1 MTLIG
6 VFEGSDVVMFAD
18 RQETLADVAKWDCD
32 KIKYFEFFQRF
43 RIAMSGAGD
52 SNTADMIWE
61 QVQAETKEFGFKYE
75 LPDMPKLKELILNI
89 VSRITRKCIL
99 PYPGNDRPMVELI
112 WAIQQ
117 LSPHESLAADPALKL
132 TWPIDLFRTYG
143 LAVNTI
149 SGKHFSGSPLP
160 LIRYLYDMYLE
171 GLIIG
176 TEEAEA
182 LAVYLLWEAKEYD
195 PYCGKHSDVI
205 TLRREGGVRKLSFD
219 EVKYWENHFSHL
231 KESMRL
237 VPLLSCSTS
246 PFTAQIY
253 NPKDRIQRLLTT
265 LRTLTSS
272 QRKMRDSKKDMR
284 TQLEKK
290 LNTNLRKVAEK
301 FSKKST
307 QKKETKLLP

>member
-18 RQETLADVAKWDCD
+18 RQETLGDVAKWDCD
-32 KIKYFEFFQRF
+32 KINYFEFFQRF
-43 RIAMSGAGD
+43 RVSMSGAGD
-52 SNTADMIWE
+52 SNIIDMIWDE
-61 QVQAETKEFGFKYE
+61 VQTETKELGFRSE
-75 LPDMPKLKELILNI
+75 LPDMVKVKELILNI

-99 PYPGNDRPMVELI
+99 PYPRNDRPMVDLI

-117 LSPHESLAADPALKL
+117 LSPHESLPSAPEFKL

-143 LAVNTI
+143 LAVNPVHN
-149 SGKHFSGSPLP
+149 KYFSGSPIP

-195 PYCGKHSDVI
+195 PSCGKHSDVI
-205 TLRREGGVRKLSFD
+205 TLRREGGVRRMSFD
-219 EVKYWENHFSHL
+219 EVKYWEDHFSHL

-237 VPLLSCSTS
+237 VPLLSCSAS
-246 PFTAQIY
+246 PFTDQIY
-253 NPKDRIQRLLTT
+253 NPKDRTQRLLTI
-265 LRTLTSS
+265 LRTLTRS
-272 QRKMRDSKKDMR
+272 QKKMRDSKKDMR

-301 FSKKST
+301 FSKKSAP
-307 QKKETKLLP
+307 KKETKLLP